1 MKQGNYGREARRVE
15 IKDAEQARILL
26 DPKSFRFFG
35 PFLARDCT
43 ASQAAS
49 ELHCHV
55 DTMIYRIKTFLRA
68 GLLKVVKTQS
78 RRGRSMKVYRSS
90 AEAYFL
96 PFGVTAYQDIEA
108 QWRQEFETSN
118 DIVIKALANVLRQ
131 LGREGKHIF
140 RDELG
145 EVSTS
150 SGAHVREALLDL
162 DNIEAVRK
170 MIYDPKSVMAE
181 ATSDTLLLSDKA
193 SREFMLELY
202 QLWRRYK
209 TRKPTQNPKK
219 YFMQLSFV
227 PMDE

>member
-1 MKQGNYGREARRVE
+1 MRV
-15 IKDAEQARILL
+15 
-26 DPKSFRFFG
+26 
-35 PFLARDCT
+35 
-43 ASQAAS
+43 
-49 ELHCHV
+49 
-55 DTMIYRIKTFLRA
+55 

-78 RRGRSMKVYRSS
+78 RRGRSVKVYRSG

-108 QWRQEFETSN
+108 QWRQEFKRSN

-131 LGREGKHIF
+131 LGREGKHIY

-150 SGAHVREALLDL
+150 SGANIREALLDL

-170 MIYDPKSVMAE
+170 MIDDPKSVIAE
-181 ATSDTLLLSDKA
+181 TASDTLLLSDKV

-209 TRKPTQNPKK
+209 TRKSPQNPKK
-219 YFMQLSFV
+219 YFLQFSFV